1 MEELQETQASLSSRL
16 EQQKQQ
22 LSDVSSLNNTF
33 DSEKIILQD
42 AKERVSGRS
51 SDVHQMQEKALVKCS
66 TAC

>member
-1 MEELQETQASLSSRL
+1 MMEELQESQTSLSSRL

-22 LSDVSSLNNTF
+22 LGDVSGINTAF

-51 SDVHQMQEKALVKCS
+51 SDVHRTLRLFRKK
-66 TAC
+66 TP